1 VQVTLGVTDFTFT
14 EQVTGNLSAG
24 DDLVIG
30 QSVNKATS
38 ASATRNPVSPAGG
51 GAPGV
56 PRRF

>member
-1 VQVTLGVTDFTFT
+1 VTLGVTDFTFT
-14 EQVTGNLSAG
+14 EQVSGNLNAG

-30 QSVNKATS
+30 QSVNKAS
-38 ASATRNPVSPAGG
+38 ASPATRNPVSPAGG